1 MIIVTIPAEYAGKVE
16 KIQEILE
23 HEISYN
29 ADFACAEYKIF
40 ADDRFEISGCDELA
54 GAILLRQIIRE
65 IYHD

>member
-1 MIIVTIPAEYAGKVE
+1 MIVITIPAEYASKVE
-16 KIQEILE
+16 KIKELLE

-54 GAILLRQIIRE
+54 GAILLRQIIKE
-65 IYHD
+65 VDHG